1 MTTKERTAIVAELH
15 GALGVHDEAAKIAL
29 RTASRHLR
37 RAVAIE
43 RQLERLEPKRKHTD
57 ARVAFA

>member
-1 MTTKERTAIVAELH
+1 MTSKERTAIVAELH
-15 GALGVHDEAAKIAL
+15 GALVVHDEAAKGAL

-43 RQLERLEPKRKHTD
+43 RELQRLEKPRRRITE
-57 ARVAFA
+57 AVFA